1 MQNSNDENVGPALI
15 LRKGIHD
22 FKRSEKLAID
32 LCLLLAENYRDLFGV
47 STLKAGIPS
56 EQRYYSVMRHIF
68 GSCLS

>member
-47 STLKAGIPS
+47 STLKRRNTVGTT
-56 EQRYYSVMRHIF
+56 YYSVMRHNIGF
-68 GSCLS
+68 CLT